1 MDNRAAASAPQID
14 GVVFDCDGVLVDS
27 ESLSTQV
34 TQKIVADLGWHVELD
49 VLGDLLTGC
58 SHEFYVEQVEKNIG
72 RTLEPGWDDPYRGWL
87 ERALRAE
94 LTAVPGIHRAVAD
107 IDLPTAVAS
116 NSRHERIRMSLE
128 LVGLL
133 PAFDGTIVSA
143 EDVAAGK
150 PAPDVY
156 LRAAQ
161 LIGVPPA
168 RCVAVDDSPFGVI
181 AAQRAGMFVLA
192 FAGTADPRRL
202 PTGNRTHVFDDM
214 EQLPE
219 LIRALRADGRIGDLT
234 T

>member
-1 MDNRAAASAPQID
+1 MDNRAAVSAPQID

-107 IDLPTAVAS
+107 IDLRTAVAS
-116 NSRHERIRMSLE
+116 NSRHEHALARCLCNLLSGLAQIPRKFVRDVLRSALVTLLE
-128 LVGLL
+128 LLLEDVHERFELFLRQEKIVRGERGAHQLLELADLNLDGRQCARNETEGDAAVVGPDGLL
-133 PAFDGTIVSA
+133 C
-143 EDVAAGK
+143 
-150 PAPDVY
+150 
-156 LRAAQ
+156 Q
-161 LIGVPPA
+161 
-168 RCVAVDDSPFGVI
+168 CVRD
-181 AAQRAGMFVLA
+181 
-192 FAGTADPRRL
+192 T
-202 PTGNRTHVFDDM
+202 
-214 EQLPE
+214 
-219 LIRALRADGRIGDLT
+219 
-234 T
+234 